1 MPLNS
6 EKLPVDT
13 TIAMNAAAVA
23 VSRKSEIAM
32 PLYSPVPT
40 HYTSSSF
47 APALSI
53 AFLIAASRPDAF
65 SFKKPL
71 VPSVLYLNRDKYRGI
86 FPSLACNPR
95 NYTALCSMEQSLKQ
109 AP

>member
-40 HYTSSSF
+40 QYTSSSF

-53 AFLIAASRPDAF
+53 TFLIAASRPDAF
-65 SFKKPL
+65 FFQKAL
-71 VPSVLYLNRDKYRGI
+71 GALCAVLKQRQISRHFSL
-86 FPSLACNPR
+86 PSLQP
-95 NYTALCSMEQSLKQ
+95 
-109 AP
+109 